1 MHRVLN
7 RLLPKPIRSSLVF
20 VLVAV
25 VAVALTS
32 PRSLAADSST
42 HPAVVPPVIAP
53 AITPAPTITQAI
65 ANPLRSDAD
74 RKADLYRKPE
84 AMLEFFQV
92 KPGQIVLD
100 VFAGGGYYSELLAHT
115 VGASGR
121 VDAFN
126 NKAYLDWVG
135 DQLAARLHNNRLAN
149 VQRIDVEVDEL
160 QLASNHYDLILTSM
174 ALHDTYYANPEEG
187 WPAMDRPALFKKL
200 FQALKPGGVLAVIDH
215 SASTNRGSQDSKP
228 LHRIEE
234 STLRRDLEQV
244 GFRFDGASDALRNPQ
259 DDRSLSSFDPRIRFQ
274 TDRFVLRF
282 KRPQ

>member
-1 MHRVLN
+1 MNRVLIG
-7 RLLPKPIRSSLVF
+7 LLFGLV
-20 VLVAV
+20 LIGQG
-25 VAVALTS
+25 
-32 PRSLAADSST
+32 SLAAE
-42 HPAVVPPVIAP
+42 PVIAE
-53 AITPAPTITQAI
+53 AV
-65 ANPLRSDAD
+65 ANPQRSDAD

-84 AMLEFFQV
+84 AMLAFSQI

-100 VFAGGGYYSELLAHT
+100 VFAGGGYYSELLAHA

-135 DQLAARLHNNRLAN
+135 GQLAARLENNRLAN
-149 VQRIDVEVDEL
+149 VRRLDTEVDEL
-160 QLASNHYDLILTSM
+160 QLVGNRYDLILASM
-174 ALHDTYYANPEEG
+174 ALHDTYYANPGEG

-200 FQALKPGGVLAVIDH
+200 FQALKPGGVLVVIDH
-215 SASTNRGSQDSKP
+215 SARDGRGSQDSKP

-234 STLRRDLEQV
+234 GTLRRDLEQV
-244 GFRFDGASDALRNPQ
+244 GFHFDAASDALRNPR